1 MSSKSNPVKKYIFTN
16 TFTTIGFLVLIADL
30 VLGII
35 GHFWTPYSPTATFA
49 PDLPP
54 SLQHWL
60 GTDTFGHDVFSVMLV
75 STLPTL
81 LVGLG
86 IGALT
91 TLISTAIGILGGY
104 YGARRTGVIIDVATI
119 LALATPGIL
128 ILILLGAYF
137 QSASSVIGYDVVVL
151 ALAITG
157 WAWGAKMMRAQVLS
171 LSNSEYIIASKLI
184 GEKSWRIMFQQ
195 ILPPVVPLTM
205 GQFLFGTLY
214 GVLSLITAEFWG
226 VIPVT
231 TENLGTMLS
240 LIASGSAYLVGDWW
254 WILGAI
260 LPIVVMAIGIGFLI
274 EGLDEISDPRLRKMK
289 FTTEKIEVP
298 VPTDEKVVNIVIT
311 REEVEK

>member
-1 MSSKSNPVKKYIFTN
+1 MSSKIKKYIFTN
-16 TFTTIGFLVLIADL
+16 AFTTVGFSILIADL
-30 VLGII
+30 ILGII
-35 GHFWTPYSPTATFA
+35 GHFWTPYPPTATFT
-49 PDLPP
+49 PNLPP
-54 SLQHWL
+54 SSQHLL

-119 LALATPGIL
+119 LALAIPGVL

-137 QSASSVIGYDVVVL
+137 QSASSVIGYDVVVF

-157 WAWGAKMMRAQVLS
+157 WAWGAKVMRAQVLS
-171 LSNSEYIIASKLI
+171 LSNREYIIASKLI

-195 ILPPVVPLTM
+195 ILPPIVPLTM

-214 GVLSLITAEFWG
+214 GVLSLTTAEFWG

-240 LIASGSAYLVGDWW
+240 LIASGSAYLIGDWW

-274 EGLDEISDPRLRKMK
+274 VGLDEISDPRLRKMK

-298 VPTDEKVVNIVIT
+298 IPTDEKVVNIVVT